1 MARAED
7 VKVKPRSK
15 RAKRIMEKREPKL
28 VRMHM
33 KMYSLPCKGVQCLQ

>member
-1 MARAED
+1 MAKAEE

-28 VRMHM
+28 VSVIVDIIEL
-33 KMYSLPCKGVQCLQ
+33 KDL